1 MTDLSKQFAFSTTLA
16 TSAQDLQP
24 VAVTSP
30 LDQTDSSYQLAIQVA
45 AAAAERKGSDIVLI
59 RVGEVSVL
67 ADYFVLVTG
76 FSKVQ
81 VRAISNSITDQVE
94 EVCDRLP
101 LRSEG
106 MGEGTWIALDYGVVI
121 AHVFMPQEREYYD
134 LEAFWGHAERIPY
147 EVEPSPSISPVSE
160 YNFPKLD

>member
-1 MTDLSKQFAFSTTLA
+1 MTDLSKQFAFSTAVTA
-16 TSAQDLQP
+16 SAQDLP
-24 VAVTSP
+24 LAAVASP

-81 VRAISNSITDQVE
+81 VRAIANSITEHVKE
-94 EVCDRLP
+94 ICDRLP

-121 AHVFMPQEREYYD
+121 VHVFMPQEREYYD

-147 EVEPSPSISPVSE
+147 EVEPSPSIAPISE
-160 YNFPKLD
+160 YNFPTLD